1 MQKNILLALFLIS
14 GFTAFSQLPDCSRF
28 REGKFRIADTRAGT
42 VIIADRR
49 GGYQTESSETLKA
62 VVRFRITWQD
72 DCTYTLYLDKV
83 IRNENKLDFPSN
95 MRVNVKII
103 ETTRN
108 GYTQQTSSSLTHG
121 TYRVEVLKLD

>member
-1 MQKNILLALFLIS
+1 MQKNILLTLFLIS
-14 GFTAFSQLPDCSRF
+14 GFTAFGQPPDCSRF
-28 REGKFRIADTRAGT
+28 RDGKFRIADTRAGA

-72 DCTYTLYLDKV
+72 DCTYTLFLDKV

-95 MRVNVKII
+95 MQVHVKIV

-108 GYTQQTSSSLTHG
+108 GYTQQTSSSITHG